1 MFSLTNHLYIRKE
14 GSNNVKLY
22 LKKKVIKI
30 ERKELMKKTLLIV
43 LTAILLLSFTS
54 VRAESNKKIYFT
66 NMNGVELTEQQYN
79 NLLEGFS
86 PDTINTM
93 SAEMINPLKNDTN
106 IQKNTTTKYVK
117 VITEYK
123 NGEAINSI
131 QEEVSKLEYDASPEI
146 DSIIVA
152 TKGTKFIGTDYVET
166 NYKKITLEITFG
178 ASVSTKYVTLT
189 NVWKQIPKVKSF
201 DVLALAPGVASASF
215 NFNGHRSGYQ
225 KWDGNTINYSASS
238 GNWKIV
244 NGSGIWKK
252 GLGLSQNIVD
262 DTTTSLENS
271 ITVVFLCGA
280 IPFSARATYQHAV
293 STVTLAQSQNYTMS
307 SSGMGGLLNYGSNI
321 ASKYDNTPGLE
332 AELDL

>member
-1 MFSLTNHLYIRKE
+1 
-14 GSNNVKLY
+14 
-22 LKKKVIKI
+22 
-30 ERKELMKKTLLIV
+30 MKKTLLIV

-152 TKGTKFIGTDYVET
+152 TKGAILYSGRKNKIYSKILCAMPAIFILIETTILFISVFTKQM
-166 NYKKITLEITFG
+166 KL
-178 ASVSTKYVTLT
+178 
-189 NVWKQIPKVKSF
+189 
-201 DVLALAPGVASASF
+201 
-215 NFNGHRSGYQ
+215 
-225 KWDGNTINYSASS
+225 
-238 GNWKIV
+238 
-244 NGSGIWKK
+244 
-252 GLGLSQNIVD
+252 
-262 DTTTSLENS
+262 
-271 ITVVFLCGA
+271 
-280 IPFSARATYQHAV
+280 FSAITDLISLILYIIFLMRCV
-293 STVTLAQSQNYTMS
+293 FNK
-307 SSGMGGLLNYGSNI
+307 NI
-321 ASKYDNTPGLE
+321 KKEDI
-332 AELDL
+332 